1 MVIYL
6 AVTKMAL
13 TVGLILTALFIIPAS
28 AMAAGGTIGG
38 KVDFPASSSFP
49 ENVTETKQNMTVA
62 DLTIYAVN
70 IQTGFAN
77 VTNPNPDGTYSIPVA
92 DDGLYQ
98 IYVKPDSIADTSRGP
113 NFPEIVQYP
122 NREATRVYVVNMQ
135 SKDILNADIEG
146 YAPGYYQPPND
157 LTLTSDV
164 PASANVT
171 VPQTTATPAPAT
183 PGFVTLVAL
192 VSMVIAAAAILQ
204 RKN

>member
-1 MVIYL
+1 M

-13 TVGLILTALFIIPAS
+13 TVGLLLTALFIIPAS

-38 KVDFPASSSFP
+38 KIDFPAASSYP
-49 ENVTETKQNMTVA
+49 ENVTEGNQTMTVS

-77 VTNPNPDGTYSIPVA
+77 VTSPNPDGTYRIPVV

-113 NFPEIVQYP
+113 SLPQIVQYP
-122 NREATRVYVVNMQ
+122 NREGTRVYVVNMQ
-135 SKDILNADIEG
+135 SKDILNADIIG

-171 VPQTTATPAPAT
+171 IPQTTATPTPAT
-183 PGFVTLVAL
+183 PGFVTLIAL
-192 VSMVIAAAAILQ
+192 AGMIVAAAAIMQ